1 MAKHPKRPLW
11 RCPRCQRKF
20 ANRNQSHFCGRHNL
34 KTHFEGKTA
43 VIRAIFDAVL
53 AAVRRCGPVIVL
65 PEKTRIAFQV
75 RMSFAQV
82 TPRLRWVDA
91 HVVLARRMEH
101 PRFRRIDTISTR
113 NHAHHFRLS
122 SLSDVNED
130 VEGWLAEAYAV
141 GQQQHLKTW
150 SRPRTPRISQALS
163 VRLYLAT
170 RKKKAHDANV
180 SAAQLLQ
187 EVWALPANE
196 REQFLFALLDDEES
210 ALRPPA
216 GRSKRVKWPDVL
228 ARARRIFGRRV
239 FPNLV
244 LLERSEKNWWH
255 G

>member
-141 GQQQHLKTW
+141 GQ
-150 SRPRTPRISQALS
+150 
-163 VRLYLAT
+163 LAT